1 MKRVRRPHLITN
13 APMSPTEE
21 RHSRE
26 IRYLVMMAIRAL
38 CLVAVGVI
46 FSVRPPLR
54 GVWLAAC
61 AVGMVVLPW
70 LAVIIANTG
79 PVKPEYRLAN
89 RFRRHSPEPPQ
100 PANALPSATPPRVI
114 DADE

>member
-1 MKRVRRPHLITN
+1 MKRDRRPHLITN
-13 APMSPTEE
+13 APMSPTAE

-38 CLVAVGVI
+38 CLIAAGVL
-46 FSVRPPLR
+46 FSVRPPLVA
-54 GVWLAAC
+54 VWLAAC

-89 RFRRHSPEPPQ
+89 RWRRRGAEPP
-100 PANALPSATPPRVI
+100 PANALPSAAPPRVI